1 MANPVSL
8 YVYYRV
14 PLAHLVALADA
25 ASAMQA
31 ELCRQTPGLTAELLR
46 RPTTKDRQVTVMEIY
61 YHASGVDTRVEAA
74 INAAAKALSSLIA
87 GSRQVEHFAP
97 LSV

>member
-14 PLAHLVALADA
+14 PLAHLVALAEA

-31 ELCRQTPGLTAELLR
+31 ELCRQTPGLTAQLMR
-46 RPTTKDRQVTVMEIY
+46 RPKAQDGQVTVMEIY
-61 YHASGVDTRVEAA
+61 HHVSGVDAQVDAA
-74 INAAAKALSSLIA
+74 INAASKVLSGLIA
-87 GSRQVEHFAP
+87 GPRQVEHFAP

>member
-8 YVYYRV
+8 YIYYRV
-14 PLAHLVALADA
+14 PLAHLLTLADA

-31 ELCRQTPGLTAELLR
+31 ELCRQTPGLTAQLMR
-46 RPTTKDRQVTVMEIY
+46 RPKAQDGQVTVMET
-61 YHASGVDTRVEAA
+61 YHHVSGVDSQVEAA
-74 INAAAKALSSLIA
+74 INEAAKALSGLIA